1 MMVYPYRYQYTKDV
15 CSFIAYCVSDFKAV
29 FPGLI
34 FLAILVDT
42 ANSQIKIST
51 KYKCF
56 TVNTSKT
63 VISSLTG

>member
-15 CSFIAYCVSDFKAV
+15 CSFIANWVSDFKAV

-42 ANSQIKIST
+42 ANSAK
-51 KYKCF
+51 
-56 TVNTSKT
+56 
-63 VISSLTG
+63 